1 MTVTGLEQLV
11 SNLDALSKTA
21 VPRAESQAVNR
32 VAGRAI
38 SRSASQVSKEARVPL
53 KLVRGRAKLKKASP
67 GRPIATIR
75 VKRGDLP
82 VINLGSVRMQVSR
95 RSGNSRGAGSVLK
108 VGNRSFPGAFVQRLS
123 NGRWQVMRRTTKA
136 RYPIEVVKIPM
147 AAPLTKA
154 FTEQSQAL
162 IKSDMPKEL
171 AAALNNQ
178 LRLVIKR

>member
-1 MTVTGLEQLV
+1 MVVVGLDQLIN
-11 SNLDALSKTA
+11 NLNAVSKTA

-38 SRSASQVSKEARVPL
+38 SRSASQVSKETKVPL

-67 GRPIATIR
+67 NRPIATIH
-75 VKRGDLP
+75 VKRGNLP
-82 VINLGSVRMQVSR
+82 VINLGPVRLQVSR
-95 RSGNSRGAGSVLK
+95 RNRGGGGAGSVLK
-108 VGNRSFPGAFVQRLS
+108 VGRFSFPGAFVQRLS
-123 NGRWQVMRRTTKA
+123 NGRWQVLRRTSKS

-154 FTEQSQAL
+154 FMEQSQAL